1 MNDPTF
7 DAVHDDELAQA
18 RLVCEDAYQ
27 AVVAYIPT
35 DAMERCE
42 ALLKRDAKVGRLAFH
57 GLEHLYVPMP
67 DIVKLANAIMKYRL
81 IEHGQAA

>member
-7 DAVHDDELAQA
+7 DAVHDEDLAQA

-27 AVVAYIPT
+27 AVVAYFPA
-35 DAMERCE
+35 DAIERIE
-42 ALLKRDAKVGRLAFH
+42 ALMQRDEKGARLAFH
-57 GLEHLYVPMP
+57 GLERLYVPLP
-67 DIVKLANAIMKYRL
+67 DVVKLANAIMKYRL